1 MIETSQRKADN
12 VSLPVTYVIFDYDDD
27 EPPLNDDELHG
38 LEIADGEIAEGK
50 AIPFS
55 EVFRDLW

>member
-1 MIETSQRKADN
+1 MMIETSQRKILHDSVPLN
-12 VSLPVTYVIFDYDDD
+12 YVIQTFDD

-38 LEIADGEIAEGK
+38 LEIADSEIAEGK

>member
-1 MIETSQRKADN
+1 MMIETSQRKTDK
-12 VSLPVTYVIFDYDDD
+12 VSLPVTYVIHAFDYDDD
-27 EPPLNDDELHG
+27 EPPLNDDELYG
-38 LEIADGEIAEGK
+38 LEIAEGK